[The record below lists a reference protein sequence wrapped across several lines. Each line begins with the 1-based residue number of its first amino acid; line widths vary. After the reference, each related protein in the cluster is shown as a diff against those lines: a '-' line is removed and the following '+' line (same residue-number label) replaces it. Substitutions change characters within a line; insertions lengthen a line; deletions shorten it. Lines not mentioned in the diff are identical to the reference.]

1 MTPRLPRGDVAGGGD
16 EVSGEVTSTFQRR
29 PAYRYIRHAD
39 RLPTYAELADA
50 GFDDIVCTVKLFNP
64 TGAGTWWL
72 AAYDCDTH
80 IAWGVAEIVE
90 REVGS
95 FGMDELVAFRGL
107 MGLPIERDLHYRPQ
121 TITALLEGGR

>member
-1 MTPRLPRGDVAGGGD
+1 MNAQAHDDAPILGR
-16 EVSGEVTSTFQRR
+16 GEVTSAFQRR
-29 PAYRYIRHAD
+29 PCYRYVRKSD
-39 RLPTYAELADA
+39 KLPTYAELADT

-72 AAYDCDTH
+72 ASFDSDTH

-95 FGMDELVAFRGL
+95 FDMDELVAFRGR

-121 TITALLEGGR
+121 TIAAILEGAR